1 MFNKFF
7 GMESY
12 TILFKPSISL
22 GQFKMVYIGE
32 FGTSYSAN
40 NELLNTKL
48 VMDLMKFKLVDVE
61 FIIISE
67 IKVTDLGYIY
77 S

>member
-1 MFNKFF
+1 
-7 GMESY
+7 MESY

-32 FGTSYSAN
+32 LGTSYSAN
-40 NELLNTKL
+40 NELLYTKL